1 MSRPDLARSHADHQ
15 GRIAAVDGTTDGP
28 TDGPTDSA
36 PPTERLR
43 RHAAEHAAAYTHG
56 EDRPL
61 KGYATA
67 MATYLGGVGTLAL
80 AGRLAGARLPERV
93 EPWDVALI
101 SVATHRIARTLSKDA
116 VTSPLR
122 APFNRY
128 DGPSAPSELH
138 EEVRREDPEGHAI
151 GELLSCPF
159 CLAVWVGTAFGAG
172 IALAP
177 RATRLVA
184 ATFSAVAAADFL
196 QYAYAAAQKVEKR

>member
-15 GRIAAVDGTTDGP
+15 SRTAADAGHGTTDG
-28 TDGPTDSA
+28 TSDSA
-36 PPTERLR
+36 PTERLR
-43 RHAAEHAAAYTHG
+43 RHAAEHAAAYAHG

-138 EEVRREDPEGHAI
+138 EEVRREDPEGHAL

-196 QYAYAAAQKVEKR
+196 QYAYAAAQKVEKH